1 MEIIKEN
8 EFEKR
13 KKDHI
18 RCALSPEAQSLTN
31 EDWDKIFLIPE
42 ALPEVNLEEV
52 SLRIESLGELW
63 NTPFFV
69 SSMTA
74 GHSDSLKINSI
85 LAEVCA
91 KKRWLLG
98 VGSQRREIEDS
109 QAHLEWKQLRKTY
122 PNVMLASNIGLTQLI
137 TMPIVQIQ
145 NLVDHTEAKALFIH
159 TNPLQE
165 CLQPEGTPQFRGGLD
180 AMERLSQVLSVP
192 IVVKEVGSG
201 ISTATIQRLKDIGV
215 AAVDVSGRGGT
226 HWGRV
231 EGLRSPQN
239 SIKSQAAETFKD
251 WGLSTPKALYAWS
264 QVMSQKK
271 VEEDCINNKKDEAF
285 VTNKANR
292 EDCISVAKQEN
303 NGSENKASFTSLT
316 SSKTL
321 EIWASGGVRNGLQAA
336 KCLALGAQRVGL
348 AKPFLEAAMI
358 GPEAV
363 AELMDLLEYELKISL
378 FCLGIK
384 DLRELKQRK
393 VWEWEQA

>member
-1 MEIIKEN
+1 MEILQDDA
-8 EFEKR
+8 FETR

-18 RCALSPEAQSLTN
+18 RCALSPEAESLVN

-42 ALPEVNLEEV
+42 ALPEINLEEV
-52 SLRIESLGELW
+52 SLNIESLGQSW

-85 LAEVCA
+85 LAEVCE
-91 KKRWLLG
+91 KKGWLLG
-98 VGSQRREIEDS
+98 VGSQRREIDDL
-109 QAHLEWKQLRKTY
+109 QAHLEWKQLRQRHPK
-122 PNVMLASNIGLTQLI
+122 VLLASNIGLSQLI
-137 TMPIVQIQ
+137 SSPLMKIQ
-145 NLVDHTEAKALFIH
+145 NLVDHTEAKALFVH

-165 CLQPEGTPQFRGGLD
+165 CLQIEGTPQFRGGLD
-180 AMERLSQVLSVP
+180 ALEKLSKVLNVP

-201 ISTATIQRLKDIGV
+201 ISTSTIRRLRNMGV
-215 AAVDVSGRGGT
+215 AAVDISGRGGT

-231 EGLRSPQN
+231 EGLRSPHN
-239 SIKSQAAETFKD
+239 SLKAQAAETFKD

-264 QVMSQKK
+264 QVMN
-271 VEEDCINNKKDEAF
+271 EGA
-285 VTNKANR
+285 
-292 EDCISVAKQEN
+292 ISA
-303 NGSENKASFTSLT
+303 GS
-316 SSKTL
+316 TL

-348 AKPFLEAAMI
+348 AKPFLESAMI

-363 AELMDLLEYELKISL
+363 EELMSLLEYELRISL

-393 VWEWEQA
+393 VWEWEKA